1 MQLNVVDLYILNY
14 EFCPIKQSKFEIL
27 GCKYI
32 KLLFLTG
39 HRVTLFC
46 TINLGYSYQDEYR
59 RWRMNMDEYA
69 RMNTDEYGKWRI
81 KKDEYTMRSI
91 EDVG

>member
-1 MQLNVVDLYILNY
+1 
-14 EFCPIKQSKFEIL
+14 
-27 GCKYI
+27 
-32 KLLFLTG
+32 
-39 HRVTLFC
+39 
-46 TINLGYSYQDEYR
+46 
-59 RWRMNMDEYA
+59 MDEYA